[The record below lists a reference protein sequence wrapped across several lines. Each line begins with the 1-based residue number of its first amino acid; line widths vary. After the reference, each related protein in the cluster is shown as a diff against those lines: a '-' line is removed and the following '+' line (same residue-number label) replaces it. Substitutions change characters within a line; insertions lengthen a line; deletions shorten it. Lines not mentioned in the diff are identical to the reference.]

1 MGVSCQSLSISPQK
15 TVYAPGESVTI
26 TVVGQGEISNIT
38 VRYAPAKRNIIQ
50 STPFISTDITG
61 TGTYNAGTK
70 TWAGNWTLPGDGEYI
85 IMPNMVQANGQ
96 QCAGNPAYSSATRQG
111 TMAGGGL
118 TAGDTPCTG
127 CHKTIAVDSNYG
139 NTTGYDMKE
148 YWNLKPGN
156 YWMYDGVNK
165 QCGIKNDTPP
175 NYGTHTCVGNE
186 GNFQTRVVAEEK
198 VKLAGVDVFPLR
210 FTKSK
215 LEGYILSNKNVNF
228 RIFLSYFQSNAP
240 WSNAT
245 LGRPF
250 ALEYQRSASSLESLG
265 TIIESVRHY
274 SNESGVDF
282 DNFYFAPQ
290 FLGKEFMPIGWK
302 YEAIDRIYFN
312 EGPQKIYS
320 GNLDYKAQI
329 RERWATDQ
337 LFFENYIDT
346 PAYKGPGLRL
356 RLFEAGYPI
365 GSGWRIRE
373 DWYFAKG
380 IGRVQIDSI
389 DCRSRLFSNPAD
401 PDCNINS
408 TSKMANPELT
418 MKLTSYY
425 SGSPLQTSIS
435 VDSSGTKW
443 TLQASTS
450 AGPYTGYLEDKS
462 CISETSCTPGTPF
475 KWGYGDGTYF
485 WMQDGVMEVDTS
497 KVVDFQPGLRHAW
510 FRPWVEKP
518 PVGATAEQVLTNTQL
533 PWSNENIWRIEGVS
547 LPGDFT
553 ETGDTEGD
561 HVNIYD
567 YNLLVSKFGN
577 PYTIFDYNDLVTNY
591 DK

>member
-1 MGVSCQSLSISPQK
+1 
-15 TVYAPGESVTI
+15 
-26 TVVGQGEISNIT
+26 
-38 VRYAPAKRNIIQ
+38 
-50 STPFISTDITG
+50 
-61 TGTYNAGTK
+61 
-70 TWAGNWTLPGDGEYI
+70 
-85 IMPNMVQANGQ
+85 MPNMVQTNGQ
-96 QCAGNPAYSSATRQG
+96 QCAGNPAYSSTTRQG
-111 TMAGGGL
+111 TMAGGGI
-118 TAGDTPCTG
+118 TAGVTPCNG
-127 CHKTIAVDSNYG
+127 CHKTIAVDSYYG
-139 NTTGYDMKE
+139 NTTGYAMKE

-156 YWMYDGVNK
+156 YWMYEGNNK
-165 QCGIKNDTPP
+165 TCGIKDPDNTR
-175 NYGTHTCVGNE
+175 NCVGTE
-186 GNFQTRVVAEEK
+186 GNFKTRVVAEEK
-198 VKLAGVDVFPLR
+198 VKLAGLDVFPLR

-228 RIFLSYFQSNAP
+228 RIFLSYFQSGAP

-250 ALEYQRSASSLESLG
+250 ALEYQRSGSTSLESLG
-265 TIIESVRHY
+265 TITESVRHY
-274 SNESGVDF
+274 SNEPGVDF

-329 RERWATDQ
+329 RERWASDQ
-337 LFFENYIDT
+337 LFIENYIDT

-356 RLFEAGYPI
+356 RLFEAGYPRYPI
-365 GSGWRIRE
+365 GGGWSIRE
-373 DWYFAKG
+373 DWYFAKN

-389 DCRSRLFSNPAD
+389 DCRRRLLND

-425 SGSPLQTSIS
+425 SGSPLQTSVS

-443 TLQASTS
+443 TLHASTPT
-450 AGPYTGYLEDKS
+450 GLYTGYIEAKN
-462 CISETSCTPGTPF
+462 CISETGCTPDTPF

-485 WMQDGVMEVDTS
+485 WVDNGVAEVDTNR
-497 KVVDFQPGLRHAW
+497 VVNLQFGLRHAW

-547 LPGDFT
+547 LPGDLD
-553 ETGDTEGD
+553 GDG

-577 PYTIFDYNDLVTNY
+577 PYTIFDYNDLVGNFGR
-591 DK
+591 